1 MISVELL
8 IIAIHYFRLISMPIN
23 INCKEVTMIIL
34 KNVLSINEKKS
45 YMKNTCKNLRIS
57 KYCKFAT
64 LYFEEVQFRP
74 SRKPVLWVTS
84 RLWNGGTWIVCVWGF
99 KAVGSPL
106 TAAQWPQLSNDLI
119 EQTLRLRFEIR
130 TSTETLCRDPN
141 FVFR

>member
-1 MISVELL
+1 MILVELL
-8 IIAIHYFRLISMPIN
+8 IIAFIIFALSLCQLISIASDNDNTQKCN
-23 INCKEVTMIIL
+23 IDKWKKNHTWKIL
-34 KNVLSINEKKS
+34 AKICEFQ
-45 YMKNTCKNLRIS
+45 R
-57 KYCKFAT
+57 AT

-119 EQTLRLRFEIR
+119 EQTLRLRSEIR